1 MKTTTYADL
10 LGEAELL
17 GVDVRERS
25 LGSDLA
31 GCYYDPNRLIIID
44 ETLPDFARRC
54 TLAHELVH
62 ARYHD
67 RGCDPNGSKAER
79 RARRETALRLINPTE
94 YAIAGLKEDAS
105 PFILH
110 GAKHTRKC

>member
-44 ETLPDFARRC
+44 ETLPDFAA
-54 TLAHELVH
+54 LH
-62 ARYHD
+62 AR
-67 RGCDPNGSKAER
+67 P
-79 RARRETALRLINPTE
+79 
-94 YAIAGLKEDAS
+94 
-105 PFILH
+105 
-110 GAKHTRKC
+110 